1 MINKNKKSLVY
12 PALFMLVLSTV
23 LTFLL
28 AMLNKHI
35 NPLVIFFASIFT
47 SNMIFSNFL
56 GMCSFISVSKEV
68 ETATGLGIAVTFVLS
83 ITTVLNYF
91 MNKLMVSLGI
101 EYLNYIIFIVV
112 IAAFVQILEMILERY
127 VPNLNHA
134 LGIFLP
140 LITVNCAILGV
151 TLFMVTREYNFLQSL
166 LFGIGSGIGWALAII
181 SMAGIR
187 ARINE
192 NALPKGLQGAP
203 ITLIIT
209 GIMAMAFIGFSG
221 MVPIS

>member
-1 MINKNKKSLVY
+1 MNV
-12 PALFMLVLSTV
+12 
-23 LTFLL
+23 
-28 AMLNKHI
+28 H
-35 NPLVIFFASIFT
+35 PLVIFFASIFT

-56 GMCSFISVSKEV
+56 GMCSFIAVSKEV

-83 ITTVLNYF
+83 VTTVLNYF
-91 MNKLMVSLGI
+91 IYKLLVYFNI
-101 EYLNYIIFIVV
+101 EYLRFIIFIIV
-112 IAAFVQILEMILERY
+112 IAAFVQVLEMILERY
-127 VPNLNHA
+127 VPNLYYA

-151 TLFMVTREYNFLQSL
+151 SLFMVIRNYNLMQSVG
-166 LFGIGSGIGWALAII
+166 FGIGSGLGWALAII

-187 ARINE
+187 SRINE
-192 NALPKGLQGAP
+192 NNLPEGLRGAP

-221 MVPIS
+221 IVQIS

>member
-1 MINKNKKSLVY
+1 MY
-12 PALFMLVLSTV
+12 
-23 LTFLL
+23 
-28 AMLNKHI
+28 I

-56 GMCSFISVSKEV
+56 GMCSFIAVSKEV
-68 ETATGLGIAVTFVLS
+68 ETAAGLGIAVTFVLS
-83 ITTVLNYF
+83 VTTVLNYF
-91 MNKLMVSLGI
+91 MNQLLVSLGI
-101 EYLNYIIFIVV
+101 EYLSYIVFIIV
-112 IAAFVQILEMILERY
+112 IAAFVQVLEMILERY
-127 VPNLNHA
+127 IPNLYYA

-151 TLFMVTREYNFLQSL
+151 SLFMVARNYDFLQSL
-166 LFGIGSGIGWALAII
+166 LFGIGSGLGWALAIV

-187 ARINE
+187 SRFNE
-192 NALPKGLQGAP
+192 NGIPAGLQGAP

-221 MVPIS
+221 MVSIS